1 MNTLQETVLLYLES
15 NAHATRQLGNAAP
28 INCRRRRRRRTLLL
42 QTQARM
48 CAIDKYDK
56 NELLSSFFWIFQAS
70 KQQPTVLKRVSC
82 ARSFVRSLV
91 CFFSFW
97 YVRSTA
103 LPESDWREIPKQQQP
118 MCVCLSVCPH
128 LRRVLGTRAV
138 VAWLVA
144 FCISVFPSSVSIS
157 YSGSS

>member
-56 NELLSSFFWIFQAS
+56 NELLSSFFWIFQAG

-82 ARSFVRSLV
+82 ARTFVRSFVGLFLLFLV
-91 CFFSFW
+91 RPFDCATGE
-97 YVRSTA
+97 R
-103 LPESDWREIPKQQQP
+103 LKGDPEAAATD
-118 MCVCLSVCPH
+118 VCLSVC
-128 LRRVLGTRAV
+128 LSAFETRA
-138 VAWLVA
+138 WNSCSCCLVGCFLH
-144 FCISVFPSSVSIS
+144 FCFSFFCEHFLQW
-157 YSGSS
+157 